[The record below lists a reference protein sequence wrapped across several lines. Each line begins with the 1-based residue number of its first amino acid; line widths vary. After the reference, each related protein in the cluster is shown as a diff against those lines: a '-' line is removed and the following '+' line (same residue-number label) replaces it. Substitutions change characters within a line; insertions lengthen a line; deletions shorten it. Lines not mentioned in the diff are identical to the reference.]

1 MWGCRSSDGLSPGRR
16 WTLEF
21 LFRRDWDL
29 RKDELVGDENRS
41 LKENQ
46 GRRGWSMASNFTGDK
61 LVVLPVG
68 KPFLPDVPPSSWGM
82 TLCPAFR
89 VLGCLSLPWGHC
101 GFWDQGWMSLRPS
114 SHVPIQ
120 SRAREMGWKGG
131 ELERTRGRLSGW
143 TPEMATVLVHRLTST
158 FSWGHRIHLKEDGK
172 YINRACPHRTPG
184 KYLYYASIATKSG
197 IHLDFFSSDS
207 SSFICLLLN

>member
-1 MWGCRSSDGLSPGRR
+1 MWGCRSSDGLSLGRR

-82 TLCPAFR
+82 TVCPAFR
-89 VLGCLSLPWGHC
+89 VLGCLSLPWGTL
-101 GFWDQGWMSLRPS
+101 WLLRPRLD
-114 SHVPIQ
+114 VPQ
-120 SRAREMGWKGG
+120 A
-131 ELERTRGRLSGW
+131 LF
-143 TPEMATVLVHRLTST
+143 P
-158 FSWGHRIHLKEDGK
+158 
-172 YINRACPHRTPG
+172 CPHPEQGKRNGLKRRRAGKDPG
-184 KYLYYASIATKSG
+184 EVVWLNTWNGHSPGPQADLHI
-197 IHLDFFSSDS
+197 
-207 SSFICLLLN
+207 LLRP